1 MNAGVANRRMFVSG
15 QLVEYWEHPE
25 VAFGWSR
32 EDLRDY
38 AARGDWVLH
47 LDTDERVGGRLKD
60 RLPELCTSR
69 WHDFYRI
76 PMYWILGSRRGC
88 CRSLLWDGRNLRV
101 ISKSSIRRRC

>member
-38 AARGDWVLH
+38 AARGDWVL
-47 LDTDERVGGRLKD
+47 LFNAVLLTAP
-60 RLPELCTSR
+60 LPEPGLPS
-69 WHDFYRI
+69 
-76 PMYWILGSRRGC
+76 
-88 CRSLLWDGRNLRV
+88 
-101 ISKSSIRRRC
+101 